1 MVLMAR
7 DYTRSTMQVLQA
19 ADGSKNFIWDRGLGQ
34 ALEARYVVRD
44 EGELICYLSSQTACG
59 RACRMCHLTRTGQV
73 NPTDANL
80 DDFLRQATT
89 VLDEAQKGQFWT
101 VSYNFMARGEP
112 MDNAWVEGE
121 LLQELAKLA
130 MDRQMVPRFKISTIM
145 PDGINLDL
153 VKRFPVIHPDIYYS
167 FYSARPAFR
176 KKWFPKAA
184 EPELAFH
191 ALKEWQDFSHK
202 IPRIHLALIKGENDS
217 EQHLSDI
224 VTEIQYHGLRVD
236 FNIVRYNPYD
246 SLSEE
251 GDWRRARNIFTDMM
265 PQSKVQVI
273 QRVGLEAKASCGM
286 FVS

>member
-1 MVLMAR
+1 
-7 DYTRSTMQVLQA
+7 MQVLQA
-19 ADGSKNFIWDRGLGQ
+19 KDGSKNFIWDYGLGR
-34 ALEARYVVRD
+34 ALEARYVVR
-44 EGELICYLSSQTACG
+44 EKGELICYLSSQTACG
-59 RACRMCHLTRTGQV
+59 RACKMCHLTRTGQV
-73 NPTDANL
+73 YPTDANL

-89 VLDEAQKGQFWT
+89 VLDEAVEGQFWT

-112 MDNAWVEGE
+112 MDNDWVEDE

-130 MDRQMVPRFKISTIM
+130 MDRKMIPRFKISTIM
-145 PDGINLDL
+145 PTDINLNL

-167 FYSARPAFR
+167 FWSARPAFR
-176 KKWFPKAA
+176 KKWFPHAI
-184 EPELAFH
+184 EPELAFYE
-191 ALKEWQDFSHK
+191 LNRWQDFSHK

-217 EQHLSDI
+217 RKDLVDL
-224 VTEIQYHGLRVD
+224 VAEIRYHSLRVD

-246 SLSEE
+246 DLSEE
-251 GDWRRARNIFTDMM
+251 GNWQLARDMFKDLM